1 MERLK
6 VFWVWA
12 LMAMAITGCA
22 TSAME
27 RQERSVDSVAETRTE
42 MADLHEQIERTMASL
57 NALMAASPD
66 ELRKAYQR
74 YAKDVNT
81 TRSQAA
87 DVQKYASA
95 MEQQSGNYLAGWQ
108 RTQSEIENP
117 ELRELTA
124 QRRELAANSFNR
136 IRVAFREANRELG
149 PLLARL
155 EDIRRTIGNDLTP
168 VGVASVA
175 QTDALASANALGSSV
190 GTALE
195 VAIAEFD
202 QLVGTMAA
210 SPH

>member
-6 VFWVWA
+6 IFSVWV
-12 LMAMAITGCA
+12 LAMAITGCA

-42 MADLHEQIERTMASL
+42 MVDLREQIERTMASL

-74 YAKDVNT
+74 YAKDVNA

-95 MEQQSGNYLAGWQ
+95 MERQSGNYLAGWQ

-149 PLLARL
+149 PFLARL
-155 EDIRRTIGNDLTP
+155 EDISRTIGNDLTP

-175 QTDALASANALGSSV
+175 QTDAVASVNALGSSV